1 MGRKNREPWDQSV
14 YQTGITQPPKK
25 RRGCMTV
32 LLVLV
37 ILLGGAATLMGL
49 LNIRLF
55 RAVTSGEDAPIVGF
69 LPENS
74 TEPEESTEPTATVD
88 PEGLSLE
95 LEDTPQ
101 ALENIPQEG
110 GLSLQ
115 EIYEK
120 ASVSV
125 VSVSAGGESCTG
137 VVLSR
142 EGYIV
147 ASHTA
152 VTGAALLDVTLPDGR
167 TLPATLIGSDEV
179 SDLALIRV
187 GAKDLVPAQ
196 FGDSEAVRVGDLAV
210 SIGDPMGTELRGTM
224 TDGIVAAINRDV
236 TLGDRTIT
244 LFQTTAVPHRGGP
257 LLNCYGQVV
266 GIHASPRVGN
276 AVEGISLAIPS
287 TAVKELVD
295 QLAAHGRVVG
305 RPRLGLE
312 VQSISPFDRLYYR
325 LPQGLYITDV
335 VAGSDAANKDIQAGD
350 ILLKLNGRQA
360 YDAESLRELLFTLHP
375 GDTVELTLYRNGSQF
390 KVNVILME
398 EQ

>member
-25 RRGCMTV
+25 RGGCMII
-32 LLVLV
+32 LLILV

-55 RAVTSGEDAPIVGF
+55 QAVTSGEEAPIVGF

-74 TEPEESTEPTATVD
+74 TEPAEVTEPTVAAD

-120 ASVSV
+120 ASASV
-125 VSVSAGGESCTG
+125 VSVSAGGESCSG

-142 EGYIV
+142 DGYIV

-152 VTGAALLDVTLPDGR
+152 VTGAALLDVTLTDGR
-167 TLPATLIGSDEV
+167 TLPATLIGADEA
-179 SDLALIRV
+179 SDLALLRV
-187 GAKDLVPAQ
+187 AAKDLVPAQ

-210 SIGDPMGTELRGTM
+210 SMGDPMGAELRGTM

-236 TLGDRTIT
+236 PLGDRTIT
-244 LFQTTAVPHRGGP
+244 LFQTTAVPHSGGP

-266 GIHASPRVGN
+266 GIHAAPKVGN
-276 AVEGISLAIPS
+276 AVEGLSLAIPS
-287 TAVKELVD
+287 AAVKELVD
-295 QLAAHGRVVG
+295 QLAAHGRVMG

-325 LPQGLYITDV
+325 LPQGLYITGV
-335 VAGSDAANKDIQAGD
+335 VPGSDAAKQDIQAGD
-350 ILLKLNGRQA
+350 ILLKLNGKQA

-390 KVNVILME
+390 QVNVILME